1 MPRDCGELLH
11 ARIFPIKLKVSV
23 YKRPIKVRVD
33 SEMLEVLGVKVE
45 MHHVSVL

>member
-1 MPRDCGELLH
+1 MSKNGILEALV
-11 ARIFPIKLKVSV
+11 KSV
-23 YKRPIKVRVD
+23 MSLYEGATIKVRVD